1 MIISSNKAIFG
12 IIVYI
17 DDIQI
22 AMIAVITGDI
32 IDSRSLASQLEWL
45 VPIQNLFSKWGKVKE
60 SWEIFRGDSFQ
71 LEVLD
76 PLDALQKALMIK
88 STIKSIIGDQLLQK
102 RTGPVDVRMSIGI
115 GEKQNDNTPIGMRT
129 GSAYYH
135 SGEAFEL
142 LRKKEQNLL
151 IKSNWDDFDR
161 EINLMFKLALIQMDN
176 WTVSAAEIVG
186 IALENP
192 NLKQIEIASMLELE
206 QQSVS
211 GRFKRAYFEELME
224 LDNVYRL
231 KLKKL
236 LP

>member
-1 MIISSNKAIFG
+1 
-12 IIVYI
+12 
-17 DDIQI
+17 
-22 AMIAVITGDI
+22 MIAVITGDI
-32 IDSRSLASQLEWL
+32 IDSRSLGSQQEWL
-45 VPIQNLFSKWGKVKE
+45 IPIQSLFSKWGKVSKA
-60 SWEIFRGDSFQ
+60 WEIFRGDSFQ

-76 PLDALQKALMIK
+76 PMEALQKAFMIK
-88 STIKSIIGDQLLQK
+88 ATIKSITGDQLQK

-115 GEKQNDNTPIGMRT
+115 GEKLNDNTPIGMRT

-142 LRKKEQNLL
+142 LRKQEQNLL
-151 IKSNWDDFDR
+151 IKTDWEDFDR
-161 EINLMFKLALIQMDN
+161 EMNLMFKLALILMDN
-176 WTVSAAEIVG
+176 WTVSAAEIVE

-224 LDNVYRL
+224 LDNVYKL